1 MGDYFV
7 HYLLILKIKFI
18 MKKLFF
24 LAAAMCAAVSMN
36 AKDCTWNF
44 TSIFTE
50 AKTFA
55 IGDGQTAEAV
65 VEGELYTYGNGKDKG
80 FMVDVAQSPKYF
92 VDFFTADDQDANK
105 KVARL
110 KSQGTGE
117 VNAKGVFGALA
128 FKVSG
133 NSTITI
139 AAISSS
145 GSAVRKM
152 QVLDGNGN
160 ELKSFT
166 FDGNIGKKNA
176 DNEIVTEPFVVNYTG
191 AATTIYIVSAPNT
204 EAGAATDGYTG
215 GGINYYKIAAT
226 NVADWNSG
234 ASLVENAF
242 VAPKAT
248 KMMVDGQMIIVRD
261 GVKYNALGTV
271 VE

>member
-1 MGDYFV
+1 
-7 HYLLILKIKFI
+7 

-24 LAAAMCAAVSMN
+24 LAVAMCAAVSMN

-55 IGDGQTAEAV
+55 VGDGKTAAAV

-80 FMVDVAQSPKYF
+80 FAVDVAQSPKYF
-92 VDFFTADDQDANK
+92 VDFFTADDQDANN

-110 KSQGTGE
+110 KSQGTGS
-117 VNAKGVFGALA
+117 VNAEGVFGALA

-139 AAISSS
+139 AAISSK
-145 GSAVRKM
+145 GSDVRKM
-152 QVLDGNGN
+152 QVLDGTGK
-160 ELKSFT
+160 EIQSFT
-166 FDGNIGKKNA
+166 FDGNIGKKDAN
-176 DNEIVTEPFVVNYTG
+176 NEIVTEPFVVNYTG
-191 AATTIYIVSAPNT
+191 VATTIYIVSAPNT
-204 EAGAATDGYTG
+204 DAATDGYTA
-215 GGINYYKIAAT
+215 GGINYYKVAAT
-226 NVADWNSG
+226 NVADWNSN
-234 ASLVENAF
+234 ASAVENAF

-248 KMMVDGQMIIVRD
+248 KMMVDGQMVIVRD

>member
-1 MGDYFV
+1 
-7 HYLLILKIKFI
+7 

-24 LAAAMCAAVSMN
+24 FAAAMCAAVSMN

-55 IGDGQTAEAV
+55 IGDGKTAEAV

-80 FMVDVAQSPKYF
+80 FAVDVAQSSKYF
-92 VDFFTADDQDANK
+92 VDFLTAADQDENG

-110 KSQGTGE
+110 KSQGSGY
-117 VNAKGVFGALA
+117 VNAEGVFGALA

-139 AAISSS
+139 AAISSN
-145 GSAVRKM
+145 GSQVRKM
-152 QVLDGNGN
+152 QVLDGTGK
-160 ELKSFT
+160 EIQSFT
-166 FDGNIGKKNA
+166 FDGNIGKKDAN
-176 DNEIVTEPFVVNYTG
+176 NEIVTEPFVANYTG

-204 EAGAATDGYTG
+204 EAGAGVDGYTA
-215 GGINYYKIAAT
+215 GGINYYKIVAT
-226 NVADWNSG
+226 NVADWNSNVT
-234 ASLVENAF
+234 AVENAF

-248 KMMVDGQMIIVRD
+248 KMMVDGQMVIVRD